1 MRSLAPFGMS
11 LPGVGTGRCVRASIG
26 RVDDAE
32 TGSGFAHGAAS
43 SKPSRW
49 CAGVRKVGRQTNVSS
64 RENCGGPLAG
74 IAGFFPITLRE
85 QRANAAAVS
94 RSLRAPTRSVVLSMN
109 GNV

>member
-49 CAGVRKVGRQTNVSS
+49 HVGVRRVGQHAASS
-64 RENCGGPLAG
+64 HENCAGPLAG
-74 IAGFFPITLRE
+74 IGGFSGGNNCEGGNAGE
-85 QRANAAAVS
+85 
-94 RSLRAPTRSVVLSMN
+94 
-109 GNV
+109 

>member
-32 TGSGFAHGAAS
+32 TGSRVRPGGAAS

-49 CAGVRKVGRQTNVSS
+49 HVGVRRVGQHASPV
-64 RENCGGPLAG
+64 RENCAGPLAG
-74 IAGFFPITLRE
+74 IGGFSGGNNCEGGNAGE
-85 QRANAAAVS
+85 
-94 RSLRAPTRSVVLSMN
+94 
-109 GNV
+109 